1 MVIDFTPASH
11 HTEYDQPLNFGSEG
25 TKSAAASAA
34 SSPGRRAQT
43 SPPWHD
49 ADNITHENET
59 YTLFRLHP
67 GDETPTPFTPHRPA
81 TAELPTQTGQVIRT
95 VQATACTRHLI
106 HVTWIDD
113 AGEALGAW
121 CPARSVIFSTP

>member
-1 MVIDFTPASH
+1 MVIDFTPAPP
-11 HTEYDQPLNFGSEG
+11 HTEYDQPLDFGAEG

-43 SPPWHD
+43 SPSWKD
-49 ADNITHENET
+49 ADSFTHENET
-59 YTLFRLHP
+59 YTLFRLYP
-67 GDETPTPFTPHRPA
+67 GDETPQNLSPHRPA
-81 TAELPTQTGQVIRT
+81 TAELPTQAGQVIRA
-95 VQATACTRHLI
+95 VQVTARTRHLI

-113 AGEALGAW
+113 AGELLGAW